1 MVKRTSTV
9 KFDVSD
15 VDSAGNLTIRDV
27 LGNRSDT
34 AGTGTVMG
42 LVKRV
47 DTRQGVPTVDLA
59 DNNIISEVLG
69 NKNDTKDGTSVVALV
84 KNNGQIPATDS
95 ATNTLVRDVVGSKDD
110 TTSGTSIVALA
121 KQIVEDTGTTIP
133 STITTIDAFH
143 DVPTADSA
151 DNVVMSDVIGNKTDT
166 TAGDSLIGLNKQV
179 KERTELPSQNTANNN
194 VFTDVIGNKTDTDD
208 GDSIYSMCT
217 GISTIDTALMAGK
230 SAGTFSYLDAGGEQT
245 IVEYTPAADTGT
257 VIRGIWL
264 DLVNMTQNGTIK
276 IYYKIDGSNYREV
289 ESFSFTVATDSDG
302 FLMDRVFGIQSDFK
316 VTYTEGADEGAARS
330 LPFEIIYQ
338 ISDGAWG

>member
-1 MVKRTSTV
+1 MPVGSSKEIDSRE
-9 KFDVSD
+9 DVSEAKID
-15 VDSAGNLTIRDV
+15 TIDAFHDVPSVDSADNVVMSDV
-27 LGNRSDT
+27 LGNKSDT
-34 AGTGTVMG
+34 
-42 LVKRV
+42 
-47 DTRQGVPTVDLA
+47 
-59 DNNIISEVLG
+59 
-69 NKNDTKDGTSVVALV
+69 KNGDSVVALV

-110 TTSGTSIVALA
+110 TKNGTSLYAKHEDLLEKTTFPTQDLATNATFAQVVGNKTDTVGGTSIIALA

-133 STITTIDAFH
+133 GTITTIDAFH
-143 DVPTADSA
+143 DVPAQNSA
-151 DNVVMSDVIGNKTDT
+151 DNVVMS
-166 TAGDSLIGLNKQV
+166 
-179 KERTELPSQNTANNN
+179 
-194 VFTDVIGNKTDTDD
+194 DVIGNKTDTDD

-217 GISTIDTALMAGK
+217 TISTIDTALMAGK